1 MTDPARFVPDAACGE
16 LQNRIR
22 GEFREMPG
30 MRLSFDQAARLW
42 ALDRPTCAALL
53 ERLVAVGFLVRDDYG
68 RYAMAHGGY

>member
-1 MTDPARFVPDAACGE
+1 
-16 LQNRIR
+16 
-22 GEFREMPG
+22 